1 MLTESDY
8 KQLGLRI
15 RKAREGKGLTQEKLA
30 ELCSLSAAHIGNIER
45 GTRIPSLD
53 AVHTI
58 SCELGVSMDVLMVG
72 TRPNTDPSFTNIL
85 SVIQSKDKDKVRH
98 FMSVLR
104 VLVDHI
110 DEM

>member
-1 MLTESDY
+1 MMTESDY
-8 KQLGLRI
+8 KQIGLRI
-15 RKAREGKGLTQEKLA
+15 RKAREEKGLTQEKLS

-58 SCELGVSMDVLMVG
+58 SCELSVSMDELMF
-72 TRPNTDPSFTNIL
+72 DAHPSADLSLANIL
-85 SVIQSKDKDKVRH
+85 SILQTKDKEKVKP

-104 VLVDHI
+104 VLVNHL
-110 DEM
+110 DEL

>member
-1 MLTESDY
+1 MWLKE
-8 KQLGLRI
+8 L
-15 RKAREGKGLTQEKLA
+15 REGKGLTQEKLS
-30 ELCSLSAAHIGNIER
+30 ELCALSAAHIGNIER

-58 SCELGVSMDVLMVG
+58 SCELSVSMDELMFG
-72 TRPNTDPSFTNIL
+72 TRQSTDLSLANIL
-85 SVIQSKDKDKVRH
+85 SIIQTKDKEKVKP

-104 VLVDHI
+104 VLVNHI

>member
-15 RKAREGKGLTQEKLA
+15 RKAREEKGLTQEKLS
-30 ELCSLSAAHIGNIER
+30 EQCSLSAAHIGNIER

-58 SCELGVSMDVLMVG
+58 AGELGVSMDELMFG
-72 TRPNTDPSFTNIL
+72 TRPSTDPSFVNIL
-85 SVIQSKDKDKVRH
+85 SIIQSKDKDKIKP

-110 DEM
+110 DVM